1 MRKNILCAALLG
13 WLAIGPLQAQEAWLN
28 PVPQEYT
35 GGQDSIDIP
44 AQYCLQA
51 DGNEALSPAIS
62 LLHKLMPGEKEEAAF
77 RISIGIKGDK
87 AVRKYAKNIPAKAEG
102 YYLKIDKRGIAIA
115 AADARGAYYGV
126 QTLAQLLALPR
137 LPQVEV
143 TDYPNIPYRGVVEG
157 FYGTPWS
164 HEARL
169 RQLDF
174 YGRNKMNTYIYG
186 PKDDPYHRTPHW
198 RKPYPEKEAKQ
209 LRELV
214 ERAKANNVIF
224 YWAIHPGQDIRWNEE
239 DRTQLINK
247 FESMYQLGVR
257 GFAVFFDDISGEG
270 TKADKQ
276 AELLNYLDDNF
287 VRPKGDVAP
296 LILCPTAY
304 NKAWANVE
312 GGYLTTLGSKLNA
325 GIQVMWTGNDV
336 VASIDHPTFEFIN
349 PLIQRKAYIWWNYP
363 VTDYVQDHLLMGPV
377 YGNGT
382 DIKDDAIAFVSN
394 PMEHAEASK
403 IALYGIAAYTWN
415 MDDYDPHQA
424 WEAAIR
430 DLMPVNA
437 PYLRTFAMHNTDLG
451 PNRYDF
457 RRAESENIRP
467 ALEALLSSYKQGQA
481 PDQEALSQVEEEC
494 RAICLASDK
503 LLTSDENPLLIEEIA
518 PWLIRFKVLGQFGQ
532 EVLNA
537 LQRQALGQTKEADAA
552 YQQARV
558 LHATLQWTDK
568 LLNPQAQQPGAE
580 CGSKV
585 LLPTLEALFEI
596 ATSRREKAE

>member
-1 MRKNILCAALLG
+1 MKKNILCAALLG
-13 WLAIGPLQAQEAWLN
+13 LLVIGPLQAQETWLN
-28 PVPQEYT
+28 PVPQTYA

-44 AQYCLQA
+44 VHYRLLA
-51 DGNEALSPAIS
+51 DDDESLYPAIG
-62 LLHKLMPGEKEEAAF
+62 LLHKLMPGEKGEAPF
-77 RISIGIKGDK
+77 SISIGIKGDK
-87 AVRKYAKNIPAKAEG
+87 AVRKYARHIPEKAEG
-102 YYLKIDKRGIAIA
+102 YYLKIDKKGIAIA

-143 TDYPNIPYRGVVEG
+143 TDYPDIPYRGVVEG

-186 PKDDPYHRTPHW
+186 PKDDPYHRTPYW
-198 RKPYPEKEAKQ
+198 RKPYPEKEAAQ

-214 ERAKANNVIF
+214 EKAKENNVIF
-224 YWAIHPGQDIRWNEE
+224 YWAIHPGQDIKWNEE
-239 DRTQLINK
+239 DRKNLLDK

-296 LILCPTAY
+296 LILCPTEY
-304 NKAWANVE
+304 NKAWANVKD
-312 GGYLTTLGSKLNA
+312 GYLTTLGSKLNA
-325 GIQVMWTGNDV
+325 GIQIMWTGNDV

-424 WEAAIR
+424 WEEAIR
-430 DLMPVNA
+430 DLMPANA
-437 PYLRTFAMHNTDLG
+437 PYLRTFAIHNADLG

-457 RRAESENIRP
+457 RREESENIRP
-467 ALEALLSSYKQGQA
+467 ALEALLASCKAGQ
-481 PDQEALSQVEEEC
+481 PDAKALSQVQNEC

-503 LLTSDENPLLIEEIA
+503 LLTTDENPMLIDEIA
-518 PWLIRFKVLGQFGQ
+518 PWLIRFKVLGLFGQ

-558 LHATLQWTDK
+558 LHATLQRTDK

-596 ATSRREKAE
+596 AASRQEKAE

>member
-1 MRKNILCAALLG
+1 MKKNILCAALLG
-13 WLAIGPLQAQEAWLN
+13 LLAIGPLQAQETWLN
-28 PVPQEYT
+28 PAPQAYA

-44 AQYCLQA
+44 VHYRLLA
-51 DGNEALSPAIS
+51 DDNESLSPAIG
-62 LLHKLMPGEKEEAAF
+62 LLHKLMPGEKGEAPF
-77 RISIGIKGDK
+77 SISIGIKGDK
-87 AVRKYAKNIPAKAEG
+87 AVRKYARHIPEKAEG
-102 YYLKIDKRGIAIA
+102 YYLKIDKKGIAIA

-137 LPQVEV
+137 LPLAEV
-143 TDYPNIPYRGVVEG
+143 TDYPDIPYRGVVEG

-169 RQLDF
+169 SQLDF

-198 RKPYPEKEAKQ
+198 RKPYPEKEAAQ

-239 DRTQLINK
+239 DRKNLLDK

-287 VRPKGDVAP
+287 VRVKGDVAP
-296 LILCPTAY
+296 LILCPTEY
-304 NKAWANVE
+304 NKAWSNAE

-325 GIQVMWTGNDV
+325 GIQIMWTGNDV
-336 VASIDHPTFEFIN
+336 VASIDHPTFKFIN

-437 PYLRTFAMHNTDLG
+437 PYLRTFALHNTDLG

-467 ALEALLSSYKQGQA
+467 ALEALLSSYKQGQM

-532 EVLNA
+532 EVLNT
-537 LQRQALGQTKEADAA
+537 LQKQALGQTKEADAA

-558 LHATLQWTDK
+558 LHTTLQRTDK

-596 ATSRREKAE
+596 AASRQEKTE

>member
-1 MRKNILCAALLG
+1 MKKNILCAALLG
-13 WLAIGPLQAQEAWLN
+13 LLVIGPLQAQETWLN
-28 PVPQEYT
+28 PVPQTYA

-44 AQYCLQA
+44 VHYRLLA
-51 DGNEALSPAIS
+51 DDDESLYPAIG
-62 LLHKLMPGEKEEAAF
+62 LLHKLMPGEKGEAPF
-77 RISIGIKGDK
+77 SISIGIKGDK
-87 AVRKYAKNIPAKAEG
+87 AVRKYARHIPEKAEG
-102 YYLKIDKRGIAIA
+102 YYLKIDKKGIAIA

-143 TDYPNIPYRGVVEG
+143 TDYPDIPYRGVVEG

-186 PKDDPYHRTPHW
+186 PKDDPYHRTPYW
-198 RKPYPEKEAKQ
+198 RKPYPEKEAAQ

-214 ERAKANNVIF
+214 EKAKENNVIF
-224 YWAIHPGQDIRWNEE
+224 YWAIHPGQDIKWNEE
-239 DRTQLINK
+239 DRKNLLDK

-296 LILCPTAY
+296 LILCPTEY
-304 NKAWANVE
+304 NKAWANVKD
-312 GGYLTTLGSKLNA
+312 GYLTTLGSKLNA
-325 GIQVMWTGNDV
+325 GIQIMWTGNDV

-424 WEAAIR
+424 WEEAIR
-430 DLMPVNA
+430 DLMPANA
-437 PYLRTFAMHNTDLG
+437 PYLRTFAIHNADLG

-457 RRAESENIRP
+457 RREESENIRP
-467 ALEALLSSYKQGQA
+467 ALEALLASCKAGQ
-481 PDQEALSQVEEEC
+481 PDAKALSQVQNEC

-503 LLTSDENPLLIEEIA
+503 LLTTDENPMLIDDIA
-518 PWLIRFKVLGQFGQ
+518 PWLIRFKVLGLFGQ

-558 LHATLQWTDK
+558 LHATLQRTDK

-596 ATSRREKAE
+596 AASRQEKAE

>member
-28 PVPQEYT
+28 PAPQEYT

-87 AVRKYAKNIPAKAEG
+87 AVRKYARHIPAKAEG

-143 TDYPNIPYRGVVEG
+143 TDYPDIPYRGVVEG

-186 PKDDPYHRTPHW
+186 PKDAPYHRTPHW
-198 RKPYPEKEAKQ
+198 RKPYPEKEAAQ

-239 DRTQLINK
+239 DRTNLMNK
-247 FESMYQLGVR
+247 FESMYRLGVR

-336 VASIDHPTFEFIN
+336 VGYSAKPTS
-349 PLIQRKAYIWWNYP
+349 
-363 VTDYVQDHLLMGPV
+363 G
-377 YGNGT
+377 GT
-382 DIKDDAIAFVSN
+382 T
-394 PMEHAEASK
+394 P
-403 IALYGIAAYTWN
+403 
-415 MDDYDPHQA
+415 
-424 WEAAIR
+424 
-430 DLMPVNA
+430 
-437 PYLRTFAMHNTDLG
+437 
-451 PNRYDF
+451 
-457 RRAESENIRP
+457 
-467 ALEALLSSYKQGQA
+467 
-481 PDQEALSQVEEEC
+481 
-494 RAICLASDK
+494 
-503 LLTSDENPLLIEEIA
+503 
-518 PWLIRFKVLGQFGQ
+518 
-532 EVLNA
+532 
-537 LQRQALGQTKEADAA
+537 
-552 YQQARV
+552 
-558 LHATLQWTDK
+558 
-568 LLNPQAQQPGAE
+568 
-580 CGSKV
+580 
-585 LLPTLEALFEI
+585 
-596 ATSRREKAE
+596 

>member
-28 PVPQEYT
+28 PAPQEYT

-51 DGNEALSPAIS
+51 DGNEALSPAIG

-143 TDYPNIPYRGVVEG
+143 TDYPDIPYRGVVEG

-198 RKPYPEKEAKQ
+198 RKPYPEKEAAQ

-537 LQRQALGQTKEADAA
+537 LQRQALGQTKEAEAA
-552 YQQARV
+552 YQQAQV

-596 ATSRREKAE
+596 AASRREKAE

>member
-1 MRKNILCAALLG
+1 MKKNILCAALLG
-13 WLAIGPLQAQEAWLN
+13 LLVIGPLQAQETWLN
-28 PVPQEYT
+28 PVPQTYA

-44 AQYCLQA
+44 VHYRLLA
-51 DGNEALSPAIS
+51 DDDESLYPAIG
-62 LLHKLMPGEKEEAAF
+62 LLHKLMPGEKGEAPF
-77 RISIGIKGDK
+77 SISIGIKGDK
-87 AVRKYAKNIPAKAEG
+87 AVRKYARHIPEKAEG
-102 YYLKIDKRGIAIA
+102 YYLKIDKKGIAIA

-143 TDYPNIPYRGVVEG
+143 TDYPDIPYRGVVEG

-186 PKDDPYHRTPHW
+186 PKDDPYHRTPYW
-198 RKPYPEKEAKQ
+198 RKPYPEKEAAQ

-214 ERAKANNVIF
+214 EKAKENNVIF
-224 YWAIHPGQDIRWNEE
+224 YWAIHPGQDIKWNEE
-239 DRTQLINK
+239 DRKNLLDK

-296 LILCPTAY
+296 LILCPTEY
-304 NKAWANVE
+304 NKAWANVKD
-312 GGYLTTLGSKLNA
+312 GYLTTLGSKLNA
-325 GIQVMWTGNDV
+325 GIQIMWTGNDV

-415 MDDYDPHQA
+415 MDDYDPQQV
-424 WEAAIR
+424 WEEAIR
-430 DLMPVNA
+430 DLMPANA
-437 PYLRTFAMHNTDLG
+437 PYLRTFAIHNADLG

-457 RRAESENIRP
+457 RREESENIRP
-467 ALEALLSSYKQGQA
+467 ALEALLASCKAGQ
-481 PDQEALSQVEEEC
+481 PDAKALSQVQNEC

-503 LLTSDENPLLIEEIA
+503 LLTTDENPMLIDEIA
-518 PWLIRFKVLGQFGQ
+518 PWLIRFKVLGLFGQ

-558 LHATLQWTDK
+558 LHATLQRTDK

-596 ATSRREKAE
+596 AASRQEKAE